1 MLVMKIVWGE
11 RLDIYGLGQRNKI
24 ISNQIEKE
32 KLDKLVID
40 GDEDGDVMG

>member
-11 RLDIYGLGQRNKI
+11 RLDIYGLGQSNKI

-40 GDEDGDVMG
+40 GDGDGDVMG